1 LWCKANGG
9 IEMNEKNRRT
19 GLLRPSTRLFGAV
32 LATALASLLVWGLF
46 VARNQAVVE
55 ANRGHAVKAP
65 QRVATKNGATF
76 ITIDVETQQRSG
88 IKTDA
93 LVAVAHQEEIRAYGM
108 VLDVARLT
116 ELSNNYNRA
125 QAEVQTAQ
133 AKLAMSRAAFDRATK
148 LYNQTKAI
156 SEAQM
161 QAVEAAFVTD
171 QASLAATQAQVRSL
185 TASAYQDWGS
195 VIGKSLVDQSETVA
209 RLIERQEFLLQI
221 TLPPGVVLTVPPAM
235 AAVESGRSARTKI
248 AFVSPATHVDPKIQG
263 VTLFYA
269 APAESG
275 LLPGMN
281 VLAFLP
287 TGKIIDGVAVAAST
301 VVWWQD
307 RAWVYQ
313 RTSPDKFVRVEIA
326 TDIPAPDGGYIVTG
340 MPPNVQIVS
349 SGAQLLLSEEFR
361 SQIQVDEDN

>member
-1 LWCKANGG
+1 
-9 IEMNEKNRRT
+9 MNKEKQRT
-19 GLLRPSTRLFGAV
+19 GLRSASTWLLGAV
-32 LATALASLLVWGLF
+32 LVTTLASLLVWGMF
-46 VARNQAVVE
+46 VGRNWAVVE
-55 ANRGHAVKAP
+55 ANRSHAVKAP
-65 QRVATKNGATF
+65 PRVANKNGATV
-76 ITIDVETQQRSG
+76 ITIEEETQQHSG

-93 LVAVAHQEEIRAYGM
+93 LVVGAHREEIRAYGM

-125 QAEVQTAQ
+125 KAEVQTAQ
-133 AKLAMSRAAFDRATK
+133 AKLSVSRAVFDRATK
-148 LYNQTKAI
+148 LFDQTKAI

-161 QAVEAAFVTD
+161 QSAEAAFVTD
-171 QASLAATQAQVRSL
+171 QASLAAAQAQMRSL
-185 TASAYQDWGS
+185 TAAAYQDWGS
-195 VIGKSLVDQSETVA
+195 VVGKSLVDQSEAVV

-221 TLPPGVVLTVPPAM
+221 TLPPGVPLTTAPAT
-235 AAVESGRSARTKI
+235 AAVESGKSARTTI
-248 AFVSPATHVDPKIQG
+248 TFVSPATHIDPKIQG

-287 TGKIIDGVAVAAST
+287 TGKIIDGVAVAASS

-326 TDIPAPDGGYIVTG
+326 TDMPAPGGGYIVAG
-340 MPPNVQIVS
+340 MPAGVEIVS
-349 SGAQLLLSEEFR
+349 SGAQMLLSEEFR
-361 SQIQVDEDN
+361 SQIQVDEDD

>member
-1 LWCKANGG
+1 M
-9 IEMNEKNRRT
+9 EMSEEKQWT
-19 GLLRPSTRLFGAV
+19 GLSRASARMFSAV
-32 LATALASLLVWGLF
+32 IAIILASLVVWGVF
-46 VARNQAVVE
+46 VGRNQGVVE
-55 ANRGHAVKAP
+55 ANRSHAVKAP
-65 QRVATKNGATF
+65 PRVATRNGTTV
-76 ITIDVETQQRSG
+76 ITINDDTQQRSG
-88 IKTDA
+88 IKTDM
-93 LVAVAHQEEIRAYGM
+93 LMTGAHQEEIRAYGM

-125 QAEVQTAQ
+125 NAEVQTAQ
-133 AKLAMSRAAFDRATK
+133 AKLSVSRAVFDRSSK

-161 QAVEAAFVTD
+161 QSAEAAFVTD
-171 QASLAATQAQVRSL
+171 QANLAAAQAQVRSL
-185 TASAYQDWGS
+185 TAAAYQDWGS
-195 VIGKSLVDQSETVA
+195 VIGKSLVDQSEKVV

-221 TLPPGVVLTVPPAM
+221 TLPPGVVLTVVPAT
-235 AAVESGRSARTKI
+235 AAVQSGKSARTKI
-248 AFVSPATHVDPKIQG
+248 AFVSPATHIDPKIQG

-269 APAESG
+269 APAETG

-287 TGKIIDGVAVAAST
+287 TGKVIDGVAVAASS

-313 RTSPDKFVRVEIA
+313 RTSRDKFMRVEIA
-326 TDIPAPDGGYIVTG
+326 ADAPAPGGGYIVTG
-340 MPPNVQIVS
+340 MPPNVEIVS

>member
-1 LWCKANGG
+1 MK
-9 IEMNEKNRRT
+9 EEKQST
-19 GLLRPSTRLFGAV
+19 GLPTASARLFGAV
-32 LATALASLLVWGLF
+32 LTIALASLLSWGLF
-46 VARNQAVVE
+46 VGRNQAVVE
-55 ANRGHAVKAP
+55 ANRSHAVKAP
-65 QRVATKNGATF
+65 QRVATKDGATV
-76 ITIDVETQQRSG
+76 ITIDDEIQQRSG
-88 IKTDA
+88 IKTEA
-93 LVAVAHQEEIRAYGM
+93 LVAAKHQEEIRAYGM

-125 QAEVQTAQ
+125 RAELQTAQ
-133 AKLAMSRAAFDRATK
+133 AKLSMSSAAFDRATR
-148 LYNQTKAI
+148 LYNQTKSI

-161 QAVEAAFVTD
+161 QSAETAFVTD
-171 QASLAATQAQVRSL
+171 QASLAAAQAQVRSL

-195 VIGKSLVDQSETVA
+195 VIGKSLIDQSETVL

-221 TLPPGVVLTVPPAM
+221 TLPPGFVPTIPPA
-235 AAVESGRSARTKI
+235 AAAAESGKTARTTI
-248 AFVSPATHVDPKIQG
+248 TFVSSATHVDPKIQG

-287 TGKIIDGVAVAAST
+287 TGKIIDGVTVAASSI
-301 VVWWQD
+301 VWWQD

-313 RTSPDKFVRVEIA
+313 RTGPDKFVRVEIA
-326 TDIPAPDGGYIVTG
+326 TDMPAPGGGYIVAG
-340 MPPNVQIVS
+340 MPSDVQIVS

>member
-1 LWCKANGG
+1 MAEQKQ
-9 IEMNEKNRRT
+9 RR
-19 GLLRPSTRLFGAV
+19 GLPRTPARLFGAV

-46 VARNQAVVE
+46 AGRNQAVVE
-55 ANRGHAVKAP
+55 ANRSHAVKAP
-65 QRVATKNGATF
+65 SRVATKNGAIV
-76 ITIDVETQQRSG
+76 ITIDDETQQRSG
-88 IKTDA
+88 IKTEV
-93 LVAVAHQEEIRAYGM
+93 LVAAQHQEEIRAYGT

-116 ELSNNYNRA
+116 ELSNDYSHA
-125 QAEVQTAQ
+125 KTQLQIAQ
-133 AKLAMSRAAFDRATK
+133 AKLSVSRAMFDRSTQ
-148 LYNQTKAI
+148 LYNQTKAV

-161 QAVEAAFVTD
+161 QSAEAAFVTD
-171 QASLAATQAQVRSL
+171 QASLAAAQAQVRSL
-185 TASAYQDWGS
+185 SATAYQDWGA
-195 VIGKSLVDQSETVA
+195 VIGKSLVDQSEKVV

-221 TLPPGVVLTVPPAM
+221 TLPPGVVMTAAPTT
-235 AAVESGRSARTKI
+235 AAVESGKSARTKI
-248 AFVSPATHVDPKIQG
+248 TFVSPATHVDSKIQG

-287 TGKIIDGVAVAAST
+287 TGTTIDGVAIAASS

-313 RTSPDKFVRVEIA
+313 RTGPDKFVRIEIA
-326 TDIPAPDGGYIVTG
+326 TDLPAPGGGYIVAG
-340 MPPNVQIVS
+340 MPADVQIVS

-361 SQIQVDEDN
+361 SQIQVDEDD

>member
-1 LWCKANGG
+1 
-9 IEMNEKNRRT
+9 MNEEKQST
-19 GLLRPSTRLFGAV
+19 GPLRANPRLIGA
-32 LATALASLLVWGLF
+32 ALAIALVSLLVWGLF
-46 VARNQAVVE
+46 VGRNQAVVE
-55 ANRGHAVKAP
+55 ANRSHAVKAP
-65 QRVATKNGATF
+65 QRVVTKNGATV
-76 ITIDVETQQRSG
+76 ITIDDETQQRSG

-133 AKLAMSRAAFDRATK
+133 AKLSMSRATFDRATK
-148 LYNQTKAI
+148 LYTQTKAI

-161 QAVEAAFVTD
+161 QSAEAGFVTD
-171 QASLAATQAQVRSL
+171 QASLAAAQAQVRSL

-221 TLPPGVVLTVPPAM
+221 TLPPGVVLTLPPAT
-235 AAVESGRSARTKI
+235 AAVESGKSTRTKI
-248 AFVSPATHVDPKIQG
+248 TFVSPATHVDPKIQG

-269 APAESG
+269 APAESS
-275 LLPGMN
+275 LLPGRN

-287 TGKIIDGVAVAAST
+287 TGKIIDGVGVAASS

-313 RTSPDKFVRVEIA
+313 RTGPDKFERVEIA
-326 TDIPAPDGGYIVTG
+326 TDMPAPGGGYIVAG
-340 MPPNVQIVS
+340 MPPDVEIVS

>member
-1 LWCKANGG
+1 M
-9 IEMNEKNRRT
+9 EMSEEKQWT
-19 GLLRPSTRLFGAV
+19 GLPRTRARLFGAV
-32 LATALASLLVWGLF
+32 LTIALASLLVWVLF
-46 VARNQAVVE
+46 VGRNQGVVE
-55 ANRGHAVKAP
+55 ANRSHAVKAP
-65 QRVATKNGATF
+65 PRVATRNGTTV
-76 ITIDVETQQRSG
+76 ITINDDTQQRSG
-88 IKTDA
+88 IKTDT
-93 LVAVAHQEEIRAYGM
+93 LVTAAHQEEIRAYGM
-108 VLDVARLT
+108 VLDVGRLT

-125 QAEVQTAQ
+125 NAEVQTAQ
-133 AKLAMSRAAFDRATK
+133 AKLSVSRAVFDRSSK

-161 QAVEAAFVTD
+161 QSAEAAFVTD
-171 QASLAATQAQVRSL
+171 QANLAAAQAQVRSL
-185 TASAYQDWGS
+185 TAAAYQDWGS
-195 VIGKSLVDQSETVA
+195 VIGKSLVDQSEKVV

-221 TLPPGVVLTVPPAM
+221 TLPPGVALTVAPTT
-235 AAVESGRSARTKI
+235 AAVESGKSARTKI
-248 AFVSPATHVDPKIQG
+248 TFVSPATHIDPKIQG

-287 TGKIIDGVAVAAST
+287 TGKIIDGVAVAASS

-313 RTSPDKFVRVEIA
+313 RTSPDNFVRVEIA
-326 TDIPAPDGGYIVTG
+326 TDMPSPGGGYIVAG
-340 MPPNVQIVS
+340 MPPDVQIVS

>member
-1 LWCKANGG
+1 
-9 IEMNEKNRRT
+9 MNEKNRRT
-19 GLLRPSTRLFGAV
+19 GLLRPSARLFGAV
-32 LATALASLLVWGLF
+32 LATALASLLVWGFF
-46 VARNQAVVE
+46 VGRNQAVVE
-55 ANRGHAVKAP
+55 ANRSHAVKAP
-65 QRVATKNGATF
+65 QRVATKDGATV
-76 ITIDVETQQRSG
+76 ITIDDEIQQRSG
-88 IKTDA
+88 IKTEA
-93 LVAVAHQEEIRAYGM
+93 LVAAEHQEEIRAYGM

-125 QAEVQTAQ
+125 RAELQTAQ
-133 AKLAMSRAAFDRATK
+133 AKLSMSSAVFDRATK
-148 LYNQTKAI
+148 LYNQTKSI

-161 QAVEAAFVTD
+161 QSAEAAFVTD
-171 QASLAATQAQVRSL
+171 QASLAAAQAQVRSL

-221 TLPPGVVLTVPPAM
+221 TLPPGVVPTVPPAT
-235 AAVESGRSARTKI
+235 AAAESGKSARTTVT
-248 AFVSPATHVDPKIQG
+248 FVSPATHVDPKIQG

-269 APAESG
+269 APVESG

-287 TGKIIDGVAVAAST
+287 TGKIIDGVVVAPST
-301 VVWWQD
+301 IVWWQD

-326 TDIPAPDGGYIVTG
+326 TDMPAPGGGYIVAG
-340 MPPNVQIVS
+340 MPSDVQIVS

>member
-1 LWCKANGG
+1 
-9 IEMNEKNRRT
+9 MNEKNRRT
-19 GLLRPSTRLFGAV
+19 GLLRPSARLFGAV
-32 LATALASLLVWGLF
+32 LATALASLLVWGFF
-46 VARNQAVVE
+46 VGRNQAVVE
-55 ANRGHAVKAP
+55 ANRSHAVKAP
-65 QRVATKNGATF
+65 QRVATKDGATV
-76 ITIDVETQQRSG
+76 ITIDDEIQQRSG
-88 IKTDA
+88 IKTEA
-93 LVAVAHQEEIRAYGM
+93 LVAAKHQEEIRAYGM

-125 QAEVQTAQ
+125 RAELQTAQ
-133 AKLAMSRAAFDRATK
+133 AKLSMSSAAFDRATR
-148 LYNQTKAI
+148 LYNQTKSI

-161 QAVEAAFVTD
+161 QSAETAFVTD
-171 QASLAATQAQVRSL
+171 QASLAAAQAQVRSL

-195 VIGKSLVDQSETVA
+195 VIGKSLIDQSETVL

-221 TLPPGVVLTVPPAM
+221 TLPPGFVPTIPPA
-235 AAVESGRSARTKI
+235 AAAAESGKTARTTI
-248 AFVSPATHVDPKIQG
+248 TFVSSATHVDPKIQG

-287 TGKIIDGVAVAAST
+287 TGKSIDGVTVAASSI
-301 VVWWQD
+301 VWWQD

-313 RTSPDKFVRVEIA
+313 RTGPDKFVRVEIA
-326 TDIPAPDGGYIVTG
+326 TDMPAPGGGYIVAG
-340 MPPNVQIVS
+340 MPSDVQIVS

>member
-1 LWCKANGG
+1 
-9 IEMNEKNRRT
+9 MNEEKRSTGPLRANRR
-19 GLLRPSTRLFGAV
+19 LIGA
-32 LATALASLLVWGLF
+32 ALAIALVSLLVWGLF
-46 VARNQAVVE
+46 VGRNQAVVE
-55 ANRGHAVKAP
+55 ANRSHTVKAP
-65 QRVATKNGATF
+65 QRVVTKNGATV
-76 ITIDVETQQRSG
+76 ITIDDETQQRSG

-133 AKLAMSRAAFDRATK
+133 AKLSMSRATFDRATK
-148 LYNQTKAI
+148 LYTQTKAI

-161 QAVEAAFVTD
+161 QSAEAGFVTD
-171 QASLAATQAQVRSL
+171 QASLAAAQAQVRSL

-195 VIGKSLVDQSETVA
+195 VIGKSLVDQSETVV
-209 RLIERQEFLLQI
+209 RLIERQIFLLQI
-221 TLPPGVVLTVPPAM
+221 TLPSGVVLTVPPTT
-235 AAVESGRSARTKI
+235 AAVESGKSTRTKI
-248 AFVSPATHVDPKIQG
+248 TFVSPATHVDPKIQG

-269 APAESG
+269 ASAESG
-275 LLPGMN
+275 LLPGRN

-287 TGKIIDGVAVAAST
+287 TGKIIDGVGVAASS

-307 RAWVYQ
+307 RGWVYQ
-313 RTSPDKFVRVEIA
+313 RTGPDKFERVEIA
-326 TDIPAPDGGYIVTG
+326 TDMPAPGGGYIVAG
-340 MPPNVQIVS
+340 MPPDVEIVS

-361 SQIQVDEDN
+361 SQIQVDEAD